1 MQTLEISATILGLLQ
16 GILVLFNKRSNWLF
30 YIAQILCLICF
41 SYLNNLYGDIFNNS
55 VYLFL
60 GILGWFLWKNKDN
73 HQITKCTNKER
84 LTYTLIIIL
93 GSTLLFSILN
103 KTKDPLP
110 LLDSFTTTS
119 SLVATYYMVKKKLDT
134 WLIWFVNDI
143 LYIIQYSLLDS
154 MAYYLIFLNSVWTI
168 MAIASFFNWSKIMKG
183 EKIWKKY
190 ILQANLTKP
199 KKQTLL

>member
-55 VYLFL
+55 IYLFL

-183 EKIWKKY
+183 EKI
-190 ILQANLTKP
+190 
-199 KKQTLL
+199 

>member
-55 VYLFL
+55 IYLFL
-60 GILGWFLWKNKDN
+60 GILGWFLWKNNKN

-93 GSTLLFSILN
+93 GSTILFSILN

-183 EKIWKKY
+183 EKI
-190 ILQANLTKP
+190 
-199 KKQTLL
+199 